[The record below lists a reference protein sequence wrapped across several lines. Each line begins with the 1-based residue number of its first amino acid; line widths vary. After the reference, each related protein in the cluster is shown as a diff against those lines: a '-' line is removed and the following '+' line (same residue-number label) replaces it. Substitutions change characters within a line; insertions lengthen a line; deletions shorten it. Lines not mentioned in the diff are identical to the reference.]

1 MRTHCLLAA
10 KAADLFRPLGKRSV
24 DTVIPK
30 IRNLILT
37 INIVIMT
44 INIVIMTIYIVIL
57 TINIMIQNTDISQS
71 ILCERVI
78 GKGESVCITP
88 LKVAVCY
95 RLRCPDVNDEATCVC
110 TIEFIWKVQR

>member
-30 IRNLILT
+30 IKILIL
-37 INIVIMT
+37 T

-57 TINIMIQNTDISQS
+57 MVNIVIMTINIVILMVNIVILTINITIQNTDISQS
-71 ILCERVI
+71 ILCERGV
-78 GKGESVCITP
+78 GKGESGRMH
-88 LKVAVCY
+88 L
-95 RLRCPDVNDEATCVC
+95 
-110 TIEFIWKVQR
+110 